1 MKCTYKVPHS
11 LCNLVNI
18 FNFSIFCL
26 TFQCANC
33 AKDKRVYDCDIR
45 KKKLGENEGFFECIT
60 GEIFTFFSF
69 RGNPC
74 RKLGELSH
82 RYILNKTLDGA
93 TLIYSFP
100 SLGGGGLMYNYASSL
115 LKTAVSRQRTTG
127 LAVEVEIILIITM
140 TSRLTEEKK

>member
-1 MKCTYKVPHS
+1 MISEKKNWEKMKV
-11 LCNLVNI
+11 
-18 FNFSIFCL
+18 FSNVL
-26 TFQCANC
+26 
-33 AKDKRVYDCDIR
+33 
-45 KKKLGENEGFFECIT
+45 